1 MDLESRYKA
10 LGSAIVVQA
19 IVDYRTAARKLR
31 DLKKGNPYQGRKRKY
46 RYKTELDEARSMLKD
61 ADEFFKS
68 TWCFELCSRRY
79 SDIISLVSDL
89 DDMHIEEII
98 IQNRER
104 RGD

>member
-10 LGSAIVVQA
+10 LGSAIVIQA

-31 DLKKGNPYQGRKRKY
+31 DLKKGNPYGGRKRNY
-46 RYKTELDEARSMLKD
+46 RYKTELEEAQSTLKEV
-61 ADEFFKS
+61 DEFFKS
-68 TWCFELCSRRY
+68 KWCFELCHRRY

-98 IQNRER
+98 VQNRER